1 MCRNGLYTERGIK
14 QADGFCSEHFRVDPA
29 FAVRIDP
36 VLGACG
42 VLLEPASIVAKAW
55 EHVEHVGRR
64 AHWEPRRVLVTGAGP
79 VGLLAALLGVQR
91 GLEVHLLDRVDKG
104 PKPRLAQELGAAY
117 HTGNVRDLGFVP
129 DIVIECTG
137 AAQVVMD
144 VMSSNSPGGIVCL
157 TGISSGQHRIEVDAN
172 SLNRRLVLEND
183 VVLGSVNANRRH
195 YEKAAAALAKAD
207 RKWLEGLV
215 TRRVPLTRWRE
226 AYDHEPDQIK
236 TVLDFTL

>member
-14 QADGFCSEHFRVDPA
+14 QAHGFCSERFRVDPA
-29 FAVRIDP
+29 FAVRLDP

-42 VLLEPASIVAKAW
+42 VLLEPASVVAKAW

-64 AHWEPRRVLVTGAGP
+64 ARWEPRSVLVTGAGP
-79 VGLLAALLGVQR
+79 IGLLAALLGSQR
-91 GLEVHLLDRVDKG
+91 GLDVHVLDRTESG
-104 PKPRLAQELGAAY
+104 AKPRLTRELGATY
-117 HTGNVRDLGFVP
+117 HTGAVSDLGFAP
-129 DIVIECTG
+129 DVVIECTG

-144 VMSSNSPGGIVCL
+144 VMSRNSPGGIVCL
-157 TGISSGQHRIEVDAN
+157 TGLSSGQHRIEVDAN

-207 RKWLEGLV
+207 RKWLEGLI
-215 TRRVPLTRWRE
+215 TRRVPLGRWRE
-226 AYDHEPDQIK
+226 AYDRQPDQIK